1 MDHHQRTAPTAKLPD
16 HALIRLAAAAHPER
30 TPSEHE
36 DAARR
41 IAAVSYVEDMRR
53 IQRLELN
60 EEIGAEVERLE
71 IIPCRRCA
79 TEEK

>member
-1 MDHHQRTAPTAKLPD
+1 MTTTNHTAAKVPA
-16 HALIRLAAAAHPER
+16 HELIRRDAQEHPER

-53 IQRLELN
+53 IQRLEL
-60 EEIGAEVERLE
+60 EEERVVD
-71 IIPCRRCA
+71 
-79 TEEK
+79 